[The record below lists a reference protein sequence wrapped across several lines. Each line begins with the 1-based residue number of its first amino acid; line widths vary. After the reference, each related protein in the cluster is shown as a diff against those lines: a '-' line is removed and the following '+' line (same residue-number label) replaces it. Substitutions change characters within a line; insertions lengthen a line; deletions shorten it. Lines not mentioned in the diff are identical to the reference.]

1 MPKLVFL
8 WTDIFVWLVFAMTAA
23 YVSRVLG
30 NPNTRRIWRRVFVA
44 PTPMA
49 AAIVMGLFVAIG
61 LLDSVHFRPRIEATP
76 TSVAARPVASSQAV
90 YSGETLSL
98 LDLGFASLRDAREK
112 TYSKPLAY
120 RGFSKEAVDAGG
132 TVVRDYPRLRY
143 GGRLLR
149 DPEREWGAD
158 LASRIATGGVIGA
171 LVGMMLMLIVT
182 GAVASRRGEGI
193 AAAWRYMRSPAT
205 TMPWVT
211 VGRTLLILGPAI
223 GIVLSLAAGYHVFGT
238 DLTGNDVF
246 YRVVKSI
253 RTAIVMGSLT
263 TAATLPFALLLGVI
277 AGYLRGWADDLIQYF
292 YTVLSSI
299 PAVLLIAACVLLIQ
313 VFIDKNQQLFETGIE
328 RSDLK
333 LLFLCLIVGITEFA
347 TMCRLVRGETLKL
360 RELDYIQASQAFGT
374 SAIRIMSR
382 HIVPNVMHIVIIT
395 LVLEFSQI
403 VLYEA
408 VLSYV
413 GVGVDPS
420 MSSFGTMLN
429 LARSEMAR
437 DPIVWWNLATAFVFM
452 LALVLAVNLFADGV
466 RDAFDPRAR
475 TWKPRRLASEIR
487 RKVLAPLA
495 LRGRPGLTS

>member
-8 WTDIFVWLVFAMTAA
+8 WTDIFVWLVFAMTVVYA
-23 YVSRVLG
+23 STVLR
-30 NPNTRRIWRRVFVA
+30 NANARRSWKRVFVA

-49 AAIVMGLFVAIG
+49 ASIVLGIFVCVG
-61 LLDSVHFRPRIEATP
+61 LLDSMHFRIRID
-76 TSVAARPVASSQAV
+76 AAPGKGAQAAV
-90 YSGETLSL
+90 YSGETLSV
-98 LDLGFASLRDAREK
+98 LDLAFTSLREAREK
-112 TYSKPLAY
+112 TYSMPLSY
-120 RGFSKEAVDAGG
+120 QGFSKEAIDQSG
-132 TVVRDYPRLRY
+132 TTVREFPRLHY
-143 GGRLLR
+143 GGRQLV
-149 DPEREWGAD
+149 DPAREWAGDVAGRVVTGVV
-158 LASRIATGGVIGA
+158 LGVIASMLVMLVIAGGVA
-171 LVGMMLMLIVT
+171 SSRKERIV
-182 GAVASRRGEGI
+182 E
-193 AAAWRYMRSPAT
+193 AWQYMRSSAT
-205 TMPWVT
+205 TMPWTT
-211 VGRTLLILGPAI
+211 VARTVFAI
-223 GIVLSLAAGYHVFGT
+223 GIVGGVLISLASGYHVFGT

-263 TAATLPFALLLGVI
+263 TAAILPFGLLLGIVG
-277 AGYLRGWADDLIQYF
+277 GYLRGWADDAIQYF

-299 PAVLLIAACVLLIQ
+299 PAVLLIAACVLMIQ
-313 VFIDKNQQLFETGIE
+313 VFIDKNAALFETGIE

-333 LLFLCLIVGITEFA
+333 LLFLCLIIGLTEFA
-347 TMCRLVRGETLKL
+347 TICRLVRGETLKL
-360 RELDYIQASQAFGT
+360 RELDYVQASQAFGA
-374 SAIRIMSR
+374 SASKIMFK
-382 HIVPNVMHIVIIT
+382 HIMPNVMHIVIIT

-452 LALVLAVNLFADGV
+452 LGLVLAINLFADGV

-475 TWKPRRLASEIR
+475 TFKPRRIANELR
-487 RKVLAPLA
+487 RKILAPLP

>member
-8 WTDIFVWLVFAMTAA
+8 WTDIFVWIVFAMTAWYGWGVMRNA
-23 YVSRVLG
+23 
-30 NPNTRRIWRRVFVA
+30 NARRTWRRVFAA

-49 AAIVMGLFVAIG
+49 AAIVLAIFVAIA
-61 LLDSVHFRPRIEATP
+61 LLDSLHFRPRIDASPRTDP
-76 TSVAARPVASSQAV
+76 MRSAAAAV
-90 YSGETLSL
+90 YSGETLSV
-98 LDLGFASLRDAREK
+98 LDLAFASLREAREK
-112 TYSKPLAY
+112 TYSMPLAF
-120 RGFSKEAVDAGG
+120 RGFSKDAVQAGG
-132 TVVRDYPRLRY
+132 QTVRDFPRLQY
-143 GGRLLR
+143 GGRQLV
-149 DPEREWGAD
+149 DPEREWAGD
-158 LASRIATGGVIGA
+158 IAGR
-171 LVGMMLMLIVT
+171 IVT
-182 GAVASRRGEGI
+182 GSVLGLVAAMGVLLVVAGSVAAKRNEGI
-193 AAAWRYMRSPAT
+193 AAASRHMRSSEAT
-205 TMPWVT
+205 LPWKAVERT
-211 VGRTLLILGPAI
+211 VLILGIVI

-253 RTAIVMGSLT
+253 RTAIVMGALT
-263 TAATLPFALLLGVI
+263 TAATLPFALVLGIV

-313 VFIDKNQQLFETGIE
+313 VFIDKNAQLFETGIE

-333 LLFLCLIVGITEFA
+333 LLFLCLIVGLTEFA

-360 RELDYIQASQAFGT
+360 RELDYVQASQAFG
-374 SAIRIMSR
+374 AGAGKIMAR
-382 HIVPNVMHIVIIT
+382 HIMPNVTHIVIIT

-452 LALVLAVNLFADGV
+452 LGLVLALNLFADGV

-475 TWKPRRLASEIR
+475 VWKPRRILGALR
-487 RKVLAPLA
+487 RKSLAPVPGA
-495 LRGRPGLTS
+495 GRPGLIS

>member
-1 MPKLVFL
+1 MPKFVFL
-8 WTDIFVWLVFAMTAA
+8 WTDIFVWLVFAMTVV
-23 YVSRVLG
+23 YGVRVAS
-30 NPNTRRIWRRVFVA
+30 NANARRNWRRVFVG

-49 AAIVMGLFVAIG
+49 ASIVLAVFVVVG
-61 LLDSVHFRPRIEATP
+61 MLDSVHFRPRID
-76 TSVAARPVASSQAV
+76 VAAAPGAAAV

-98 LDLGFASLRDAREK
+98 LDVALTPIRESREK
-112 TYSKPLAY
+112 TYSKPLAA
-120 RGFSKEAVDAGG
+120 RLFSKEAVEANGA
-132 TVVRDYPRLRY
+132 TVRVYPRLVY
-143 GGRLLR
+143 GGRQLVDTER
-149 DPEREWGAD
+149 DRAGDVA
-158 LASRIATGGVIGA
+158 ARFATGLVVGGA
-171 LVGMMLMLIVT
+171 GGFVMVLLVT
-182 GAVASRRGEGI
+182 GAVAQKRAEGI
-193 AAAWRYMRSPAT
+193 AAAWRFMASDAT
-205 TMPWVT
+205 QMPWRT
-211 VGRTLLILGPAI
+211 VARTLVI
-223 GIVLSLAAGYHVFGT
+223 GGAVVGVLASLASGYHVFGT
-238 DLTGNDVF
+238 DLTGNDVL
-246 YRVVKSI
+246 YRVLKSI

-263 TAATLPFALLLGVI
+263 TAATLPFALVLGIVG
-277 AGYLRGWADDLIQYF
+277 GYLRGWADDAIQYF

-313 VFIDKNQQLFETGIE
+313 VFIDKNARLFETGLE

-333 LLFLCLIVGITEFA
+333 LLFLCLIVGLTEFA

-360 RELDYIQASQAFGT
+360 RELDYVQASQAFG
-374 SAIRIMSR
+374 AGAVKIMTR

-437 DPIVWWNLATAFVFM
+437 EPVVWWNLATAFVFM
-452 LALVLAVNLFADGV
+452 LGLVLSINLFADGV

-475 TWKPRRLASEIR
+475 VYKPRRLANELR
-487 RKVLAPLA
+487 RKVLKPFQM
-495 LRGRPGLTS
+495 RGHAEVTS

>member
-1 MPKLVFL
+1 MPKFVFL
-8 WTDIFVWLVFAMTAA
+8 WTDIFVWLVFAMTAY
-23 YVSRVLG
+23 YVSRVAT
-30 NPNTRRIWRRVFVA
+30 NANARRTWRRVFVA

-49 AAIVMGLFVAIG
+49 AAIVLMVLVVVGM
-61 LLDSVHFRPRIEATP
+61 LDSVHFRPRID
-76 TSVAARPVASSQAV
+76 AAPGSKAVTQAV
-90 YSGETLSL
+90 YSGQTLSL
-98 LDLGFASLRDAREK
+98 LDVAFAPLREGREK
-112 TYSKPLAY
+112 TYSMPLAY
-120 RGFSKEAVDAGG
+120 RGFSKESVDEGG
-132 TVVRDYPRLRY
+132 AMVREFPRLKY
-143 GGRLLR
+143 GGKSLVH
-149 DPEREWGAD
+149 PERDWAGDIAGRIVTGVVLGLVGGMIVMLIVAGA
-158 LASRIATGGVIGA
+158 LASRRNER
-171 LVGMMLMLIVT
+171 IV
-182 GAVASRRGEGI
+182 E
-193 AAAWRYMRSPAT
+193 AWRFMNSPASDL
-205 TMPWVT
+205 PWRT
-211 VGRTLLILGPAI
+211 VSITVLILGAVI
-223 GIVLSLAAGYHVFGT
+223 GLLVSLASGYHVFGT

-246 YRVVKSI
+246 YSVIKSV

-263 TAATLPFALLLGVI
+263 TAATLPFALILGVV
-277 AGYLRGWADDLIQYF
+277 AGYMRGWADDAIQYV

-313 VFIDKNQQLFETGIE
+313 VFIDKNPQLFETSIE

-333 LLFLCLIVGITEFA
+333 LLFLCLIIGITEFA

-360 RELDYIQASQAFGT
+360 RELDYVQAAQAFGAGSRT
-374 SAIRIMSR
+374 IMAK

-452 LALVLAVNLFADGV
+452 LGLVLSINLFADGV

-475 TWKPRRLASEIR
+475 TWKPRRRIPNEIR
-487 RKVLAPLA
+487 RKILAPLP
-495 LRGRPGLTS
+495 LRGRPGVVT

>member
-8 WTDIFVWLVFAMTAA
+8 WTDIFVWLVFAMTAV
-23 YVSRVLG
+23 YVSRVS
-30 NPNTRRIWRRVFVA
+30 NNANSRRTWHRVFAA

-49 AAIVMGLFVAIG
+49 AAIVMGLFIAIG
-61 LLDSVHFRPRIEATP
+61 MLDSVHFRPRIETGPRSDGA
-76 TSVAARPVASSQAV
+76 PVTAV

-98 LDLGFASLRDAREK
+98 LDLTFASLREAREK
-112 TYSKPLAY
+112 TYSLPLAY
-120 RGFSKEAVDAGG
+120 RAFSKEAVDQGG
-132 TVVRDYPRLRY
+132 TTVRDYPRLRY

-149 DPEREWGAD
+149 DPGREWLGDIAGRVVTGAVVG
-158 LASRIATGGVIGA
+158 LLTGLFV
-171 LVGMMLMLIVT
+171 MLIVA
-182 GAVASRRGEGI
+182 GAVASRRNQGI
-193 AAAWRYMRSPAT
+193 VPAWRYMRSAAA
-205 TMPWVT
+205 TMPWTT
-211 VGRTLLILGPAI
+211 VGRTVLILGLLI

-246 YRVVKSI
+246 YRVIKSI

-263 TAATLPFALLLGVI
+263 TAATLPFALVLGVV

-313 VFIDKNQQLFETGIE
+313 VFIDKNAALFETGIE

-333 LLFLCLIVGITEFA
+333 LLFLCLIVGLTEFA

-374 SAIRIMSR
+374 SAARIMSR
-382 HIVPNVMHIVIIT
+382 HVMPNVMHIVIIT

-452 LALVLAVNLFADGV
+452 LTLVLAVNLFADGV

-487 RKVLAPLA
+487 RKVLAPLP

>member
-1 MPKLVFL
+1 MPKFVFL
-8 WTDIFVWLVFAMTAA
+8 WTDIFVWLVFAMTAF
-23 YVSRVLG
+23 YISRVAR
-30 NPNTRRIWRRVFVA
+30 NANARRTWRRVFVA

-49 AAIVMGLFVAIG
+49 AVIVLMVFVVVG
-61 LLDSVHFRPRIEATP
+61 MFDSIHFRPRIDATP
-76 TSVAARPVASSQAV
+76 GSKAATSAV

-98 LDLGFASLRDAREK
+98 LDLAFTSLREAREK
-112 TYSKPLAY
+112 TYSMPLAY
-120 RGFSKEAVDAGG
+120 RAFSKETVDEGG
-132 TVVRDYPRLRY
+132 TVAREFPRLRY
-143 GGRLLR
+143 GGRQLAN
-149 DPEREWGAD
+149 PERDWAGDIATRIVTGVVLGLVIGMLVMLMVAGA
-158 LASRIATGGVIGA
+158 LASRRNERIVDAWTTMRSPAADLPWRTVSRTVLILGGVIGV
-171 LVGMMLMLIVT
+171 LV
-182 GAVASRRGEGI
+182 
-193 AAAWRYMRSPAT
+193 
-205 TMPWVT
+205 
-211 VGRTLLILGPAI
+211 
-223 GIVLSLAAGYHVFGT
+223 SLASAYHVFGT

-246 YRVVKSI
+246 YRVIKSI

-263 TAATLPFALLLGVI
+263 TAATLPFALILGVV
-277 AGYLRGWADDLIQYF
+277 AGYMRGWADDAIQYI

-299 PAVLLIAACVLLIQ
+299 PAVLLIAACVLMIQ
-313 VFIDKNQQLFETGIE
+313 VFIDKNPQLFETGIE

-333 LLFLCLIVGITEFA
+333 LLFLCLIIGITEFA

-360 RELDYIQASQAFGT
+360 RELDYVQAAQAFGAG
-374 SAIRIMSR
+374 SRKIMAR

-452 LALVLAVNLFADGV
+452 LALVLAINLFADGV

-475 TWKPRRLASEIR
+475 TYKPRRRIANEIR
-487 RKVLAPLA
+487 RKILAPLP
-495 LRGRPGLTS
+495 LRGRPGVVT

>member
-1 MPKLVFL
+1 MPKIVFL
-8 WTDIFVWLVFAMTAA
+8 WTDVFVWIVFAMTAWYA
-23 YVSRVLG
+23 TRVMS
-30 NPNTRRIWRRVFVA
+30 NANARRTWRRVFVA

-49 AAIVMGLFVAIG
+49 AAIVLGVLVCIAM
-61 LLDSVHFRPRIEATP
+61 LDSVHFRPRIEASP
-76 TSVAARPVASSQAV
+76 GKGAAGAV

-112 TYSKPLAY
+112 TYSMPLAY
-120 RGFSKEAVDAGG
+120 QGFSKEAAAGEG
-132 TVVRDYPRLRY
+132 STVRVYPRLSY
-143 GGRLLR
+143 GGRQLADPAR
-149 DPEREWGAD
+149 DWFGD
-158 LASRIATGGVIGA
+158 LATRA
-171 LVGMMLMLIVT
+171 VT
-182 GAVASRRGEGI
+182 GVVLGLIGGMAVMLLVAGGVASRRKEGL
-193 AAAWRYMRSPAT
+193 AGAWRHMRSAEAG
-205 TMPWVT
+205 MPWST
-211 VGRTLLILGPAI
+211 VSRTVLAVGVVVGLL
-223 GIVLSLAAGYHVFGT
+223 VSLAAGYHVFGT

-253 RTAIVMGSLT
+253 RTAIVMGALT
-263 TAATLPFALLLGVI
+263 TAATLPFALVLGIV

-292 YTVLSSI
+292 YTVVSSI
-299 PAVLLIAACVLLIQ
+299 PPVLLIAACVLLIQ
-313 VFIDKNQQLFETGIE
+313 VFIDKNAQLFETGIE

-333 LLFLCLIVGITEFA
+333 LLFLCLIVGLTEFA

-360 RELDYIQASQAFGT
+360 RELDYVQASQAFG
-374 SAIRIMSR
+374 AGAGKIMSR
-382 HIVPNVMHIVIIT
+382 HIMPNVMHIVIIT

-437 DPIVWWNLATAFVFM
+437 DPIVWWNLVTAFVFM
-452 LALVLAVNLFADGV
+452 LGLVLALNLFADGV

-475 TWKPRRLASEIR
+475 TWKPRRIANEIR
-487 RKVLAPLA
+487 RKVLVPLS
-495 LRGRPGLTS
+495 LRGKPGLQS

>member
-8 WTDIFVWLVFAMTAA
+8 WTDIFVWLVFAMTVF
-23 YVSRVLG
+23 YVTRVLR
-30 NPNTRRIWRRVFVA
+30 NPNARRTWRRVFMA

-49 AAIVMGLFVAIG
+49 ASIVLAIFVCIG
-61 LLDSVHFRPRIEATP
+61 MTDSVHFRLRIDATP
-76 TSVAARPVASSQAV
+76 GKGIAPAV

-98 LDLGFASLRDAREK
+98 LDLAFTSLREGREK
-112 TYSKPLAY
+112 TYSMPLAY
-120 RGFSKEAVDAGG
+120 RGFSKEASDEGG
-132 TVVRDYPRLRY
+132 TAGRDFPRLRY
-143 GGRLLR
+143 GGHRLADPAR
-149 DPEREWGAD
+149 DWFGD
-158 LASRIATGGVIGA
+158 IASRLVTGVVLGLVAAMGLMLVIAGGV
-171 LVGMMLMLIVT
+171 
-182 GAVASRRGEGI
+182 ASARREGI
-193 AAAWRYMRSPAT
+193 VAAWRYMRSSAT
-205 TMPWVT
+205 TMPWTT
-211 VGRTLLILGPAI
+211 VARTILALGVFI
-223 GIVLSLAAGYHVFGT
+223 GGLLSLAAGYHVFGT

-246 YRVVKSI
+246 YRVIKSI
-253 RTAIVMGSLT
+253 RTAIVMGALT
-263 TAATLPFALLLGVI
+263 TAATLPFALVLGVV

-299 PAVLLIAACVLLIQ
+299 PAVLLIAACVLMIQ
-313 VFIDKNQQLFETGIE
+313 VFIDKNPQFFETGIE

-360 RELDYIQASQAFGT
+360 RELDYIQASQAFG
-374 SAIRIMSR
+374 AGAGKIMAK

-395 LVLEFSQI
+395 MVLEFSQI

-452 LALVLAVNLFADGV
+452 LGLVLSINLFADGV

-475 TWKPRRLASEIR
+475 TWKPRRIANALR
-487 RKVLAPLA
+487 RKMLAPLP
-495 LRGRPGLTS
+495 LRGRPGVTG

>member
-8 WTDIFVWLVFAMTAA
+8 WTDIFVWLVFAMTAVYIA
-23 YVSRVLG
+23 RTVA
-30 NPNTRRIWRRVFVA
+30 NPNARRTWRRVFVA

-49 AAIVMGLFVAIG
+49 AAIVLGVFVAIAM
-61 LLDSVHFRPRIEATP
+61 LDSIHFRPRIDATP
-76 TSVAARPVASSQAV
+76 GKGAAAAV
-90 YSGETLSL
+90 YSGETLSV
-98 LDLGFASLRDAREK
+98 LDLAFSSLREAREK
-112 TYSKPLAY
+112 TYSMPLAY
-120 RGFSKEAVDAGG
+120 RGFSKEADEVGG
-132 TVVRDYPRLRY
+132 TTVRTYPRLAY
-143 GGRLLR
+143 GGRHLVA
-149 DPEREWGAD
+149 PERDWAGD
-158 LASRIATGGVIGA
+158 LASR
-171 LVGMMLMLIVT
+171 LVT
-182 GAVASRRGEGI
+182 GVVLGLIAGMAVMLVVAGSVASRRSEGI
-193 AAAWRYMRSPAT
+193 VAAWKYMRST
-205 TMPWVT
+205 ETSMPWRT
-211 VGRTLLILGPAI
+211 VSRTVLMLGVVVGSI
-223 GIVLSLAAGYHVFGT
+223 LSLAAGYHVFGT

-253 RTAIVMGSLT
+253 RTAIVMGALT
-263 TAATLPFALLLGVI
+263 TAATLPFALVLGIV

-299 PAVLLIAACVLLIQ
+299 PPVLLIAACVLLIQ
-313 VFIDKNQQLFETGIE
+313 VFIDKNPQLFETGIE

-333 LLFLCLIVGITEFA
+333 LLFLCLIVGLTEFA

-360 RELDYIQASQAFGT
+360 RELDYVQASQAFG
-374 SAIRIMSR
+374 ANAGKIMTR
-382 HIVPNVMHIVIIT
+382 HIMPNVMHIVIIT

-452 LALVLAVNLFADGV
+452 LGLVLAINLFADGV

-475 TWKPRRLASEIR
+475 TFKPRRVVNQLR
-487 RKVLAPLA
+487 RKILVPLQ

>member
-1 MPKLVFL
+1 MPKFVFL
-8 WTDIFVWLVFAMTAA
+8 WTDVFLWLVFAMTVWYGVGVAA
-23 YVSRVLG
+23 
-30 NPNTRRIWRRVFVA
+30 NANTRRTWRRVFVA

-49 AAIVMGLFVAIG
+49 AAIVLAVFVLIA
-61 LLDSVHFRPRIEATP
+61 LVDSVHFRPRID
-76 TSVAARPVASSQAV
+76 AAPGKGAQPAV

-98 LDLGFASLRDAREK
+98 LDLVVAPLRNGREK

-120 RGFSKEAVDAGG
+120 RLFSKETVDDGG
-132 TVVRDYPRLRY
+132 ATVREFPRLAY
-143 GGRLLR
+143 GGHNLADPDR
-149 DPEREWGAD
+149 DWGGD
-158 LASRIATGGVIGA
+158 IAART
-171 LVGMMLMLIVT
+171 VT
-182 GAVASRRGEGI
+182 GVVLGIIAGMLVMVGIAGAIASRREERI
-193 AAAWRYMRSPAT
+193 VAAWRHMRADAAQLPWTTVAT
-205 TMPWVT
+205 TV
-211 VGRTLLILGPAI
+211 LGLGVVA
-223 GIVLSLAAGYHVFGT
+223 GVLASLASGYHVFGT

-246 YRVVKSI
+246 YRVLKSI

-263 TAATLPFALLLGVI
+263 TAATLPFALVLGIVG
-277 AGYLRGWADDLIQYF
+277 GYLRGVADDLIQYF

-299 PAVLLIAACVLLIQ
+299 PAVLLIAACVLMIQ
-313 VFIDKNQQLFETGIE
+313 VFIDKNGRLFETGIE

-333 LLFLCLIVGITEFA
+333 LLFLCLIIGLTEFA

-360 RELDYIQASQAFGT
+360 RELDYVQASQAFGA
-374 SAIRIMSR
+374 SAGKIMAR
-382 HIVPNVMHIVIIT
+382 HIAPNVMHIVIIT

-437 DPIVWWNLATAFVFM
+437 EPVVWWNLATAFVFM
-452 LALVLAVNLFADGV
+452 LGLVLSLNLFADGV

-475 TWKPRRLASEIR
+475 TWKPRRLINRIR
-487 RKVLAPLA
+487 RKILAPLP
-495 LRGRPGLTS
+495 LRSNAEITS

>member
-1 MPKLVFL
+1 MPKPVFL
-8 WTDIFVWLVFAMTAA
+8 WTDIFVWLVFAMTVVYA
-23 YVSRVLG
+23 VRVLR
-30 NPNTRRIWRRVFVA
+30 NPNARRTWRRVFVA

-49 AAIVMGLFVAIG
+49 AAIVFAIFVVTGLV
-61 LLDSVHFRPRIEATP
+61 DSIHFRPRIDATP
-76 TSVAARPVASSQAV
+76 GKGAAAAV
-90 YSGETLSL
+90 YSGETLSV
-98 LDLGFASLRDAREK
+98 LDLAFTSLREAREK
-112 TYSKPLAY
+112 TYSMPLAY
-120 RGFSKEAVDAGG
+120 RGFSKEAADEGG
-132 TVVRDYPRLRY
+132 KTVRDFPRLRY
-143 GGRLLR
+143 GGRQLV
-149 DPEREWGAD
+149 DGEREWAGDVA
-158 LASRIATGGVIGA
+158 AR
-171 LVGMMLMLIVT
+171 IVT
-182 GAVASRRGEGI
+182 GVVVGLIAAMGVVLLLTGSVASRRKEGI
-193 AAAWRYMRSPAT
+193 VAAWRHMRSPDAGLPWT
-205 TMPWVT
+205 TVRTT
-211 VGRTLLILGPAI
+211 VLALGVFLGAL
-223 GIVLSLAAGYHVFGT
+223 LSLAAGYHVFGT

-253 RTAIVMGSLT
+253 RTAIVMGALT
-263 TAATLPFALLLGVI
+263 TAATLPFALVLGII
-277 AGYLRGWADDLIQYF
+277 AGYLRGWADDAIQYF

-313 VFIDKNQQLFETGIE
+313 VFIDKNPQLFETGIE

-333 LLFLCLIVGITEFA
+333 LLFLCLIVGLTEFA

-360 RELDYIQASQAFGT
+360 RELDYIQASQAFG
-374 SAIRIMSR
+374 AGPARIMAR
-382 HIVPNVMHIVIIT
+382 HIMPNVMHIVIIT

-452 LALVLAVNLFADGV
+452 LALVLAINLFADGV

-475 TWKPRRLASEIR
+475 TWKPRRIRPSIAQEIR
-487 RKVLAPLA
+487 RKILAPLP